1 MTIILIGVSVLS
13 LRFQFAGK
21 NTTNPYGIFSGETLS
36 AMKNE
41 ERRLFSKAVCLRHNQ
56 GCHYDFK
63 LPGKNNKYAGES
75 NS

>member
-1 MTIILIGVSVLS
+1 ME
-13 LRFQFAGK
+13 F
-21 NTTNPYGIFSGETLS
+21 FSGETLS

-75 NS
+75 NSQGFLLVLFFFYFPMKVAGAHL

>member
-1 MTIILIGVSVLS
+1 MQQTHME
-13 LRFQFAGK
+13 F
-21 NTTNPYGIFSGETLS
+21 FSGETLS